1 MGYYINLIPHVRDDD
16 VQIQTDG
23 LCPFENE
30 SPTGN
35 LKKTDAGL
43 HGYNGLK
50 IRSTSENLRLKT
62 SLTC

>member
-1 MGYYINLIPHVRDDD
+1 LLGLSFYINLIPYVRDGD

-35 LKKTDAGL
+35 LKKLTQVYTDTTYQL
-43 HGYNGLK
+43 S
-50 IRSTSENLRLKT
+50 ISIFQP
-62 SLTC
+62 